1 MSGDFALSTVVKA
14 LAVLD
19 LFSENRP
26 QIGAS
31 EAARL
36 LGWDKSTVQRYLSG
50 LTEKGILEQDPR
62 DKAYYLGA
70 SLTRL
75 AILRE
80 RTHPVAGQTQ
90 AVLAALVE
98 QTGETAHASRYLDGQ
113 LRTSAIVESN
123 IRGTRVYID
132 PGEPLPLHA
141 SGSGIAFLSRSTD
154 ALVKQ
159 LLTAKL
165 TRYTEATETRKR
177 QLYQSIALA
186 ADTGYAKSIGTFE
199 SDVIGVAAAVVDFDG
214 FAVGAVSVATPAARF
229 KRSVEKQM
237 ATYVMNAAAEL
248 SSLYGYAQSTV

>member
-62 DKAYYLGA
+62 DK
-70 SLTRL
+70 
-75 AILRE
+75 
-80 RTHPVAGQTQ
+80 THPVAGQTQ

-248 SSLYGYAQSTV
+248 SSLYGYAQSTA